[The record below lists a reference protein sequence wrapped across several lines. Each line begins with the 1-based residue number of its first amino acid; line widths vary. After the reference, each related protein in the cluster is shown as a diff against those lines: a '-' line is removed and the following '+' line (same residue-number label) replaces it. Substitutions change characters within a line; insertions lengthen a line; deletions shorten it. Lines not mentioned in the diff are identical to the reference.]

1 MSTDPFDDLPEQFK
15 KAIKEMMEKL
25 QSIDPEQLENM
36 MKQMFGEDF
45 VEKMQ
50 DLSMS
55 AGAFSFPLDPNMAKN
70 FEAMMKNMM
79 EGESQNFQKVSVST
93 EEEPY
98 FEVIPP
104 IDGAGQIIVEL
115 PGISDVRQVKWEK
128 TGEIIILVAKSED
141 VNYRAEII
149 VDPEIKLRDMF
160 AEIKNSVFILPYR
173 E

>member
-1 MSTDPFDDLPEQFK
+1 MSTDPFDDLPDQFK

-36 MKQMFGEDF
+36 MKQMFGEDI

-55 AGAFSFPLDPNMAKN
+55 VDTFSFPLDPNMAKN
-70 FEAMMKNMM
+70 FETMMKNMM
-79 EGESQNFQKVSVST
+79 ESGTTNIQNMNIPA

-104 IDGAGQIIVEL
+104 IDGEGQIIVEL
-115 PGISDVRQVKWEK
+115 PGITDVRQVKWERK
-128 TGEIIILVAKSED
+128 GEELSLTAEAED
-141 VNYRAEII
+141 VIYRAII
-149 VDPEIKLRDMF
+149 PLRTNMKLKDIF
-160 AEIKNSVFILPYR
+160 AEIKNSVFILPYK

>member
-1 MSTDPFDDLPEQFK
+1 MSTDPFDDLPDQFK

-50 DLSMS
+50 DFSMS
-55 AGAFSFPLDPNMAKN
+55 VGTFSFPLDPNMAKN
-70 FEAMMKNMM
+70 FETMMKNMM
-79 EGESQNFQKVSVST
+79 EGGTTNVQDMNIPS

-98 FEVIPP
+98 FEIVPP
-104 IDGAGQIIVEL
+104 VENEGQIIVEL
-115 PGISDVRQVKWEK
+115 PGITDVRQVKWERKEDSLSLEAEAEDITYK
-128 TGEIIILVAKSED
+128 TTIPLTA
-141 VNYRAEII
+141 NM
-149 VDPEIKLRDMF
+149 KLKDIF
-160 AEIKNSVFILPYR
+160 AEIKNSVFILPYT